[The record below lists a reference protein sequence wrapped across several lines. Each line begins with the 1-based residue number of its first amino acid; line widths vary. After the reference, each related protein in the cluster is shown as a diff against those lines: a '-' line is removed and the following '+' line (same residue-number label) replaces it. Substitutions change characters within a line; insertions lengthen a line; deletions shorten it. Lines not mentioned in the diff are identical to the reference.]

1 MATSFTGK
9 TVLVTGGNSGIGL
22 GAATHFANAGATVF
36 ITGRRQ
42 AELDKAV
49 KSIGGS
55 VFAVQADSSK
65 LSDLDRVFET
75 IGASGRKLD
84 AVFANAGILE
94 RESLGSITEDSF
106 DRLYNINV
114 KGIVFTVQKA
124 LPHLRDGAS
133 IILTSSIANHLGM
146 AGNSIYA
153 STKAAI
159 RSLARGWMVELKDRH
174 IRVNAVSP
182 GAIETPGLAAAA
194 PTADA
199 AREMFDYFSTH
210 IPTGRVGTV
219 DEIARAVLF
228 LASDDSAYVN
238 GSELVVD
245 GGWIET

>member
-1 MATSFTGK
+1 MAASFANK
-9 TVLVTGGNSGIGL
+9 NVLVTGGNSGIGL
-22 GAATHFANAGATVF
+22 GAATHFAKAGATVF

-49 KSIGGS
+49 ATIGGN
-55 VFAVQADSSK
+55 VVAIQADSSK
-65 LSDLDRVFET
+65 LADLDRVFEV
-75 IGASGRKLD
+75 IGAGGRKLD

-94 RESLGSITEDSF
+94 REPLGSITEDSF
-106 DRLYNINV
+106 DRLYNVNV

-124 LPHLRDGAS
+124 LPHLNDGSS
-133 IILTSSIANHLGM
+133 IILTSSIANHMGM

-159 RSLARGWMVELKDRH
+159 RSFARGWMIELKDRG

-194 PTADA
+194 PDADA
-199 AREMFDYFSTH
+199 AREMFKFFSSN

-219 DEIARAVLF
+219 DEIAKAVLF
-228 LASDDSAYVN
+228 LASDESTYVN
-238 GSELVVD
+238 GSELIVD
-245 GGWIET
+245 GGWIEV